1 MLKVNYKESGVVKG
15 VGVDKLRVV
24 IDGENYEEVSS
35 AAARELARTTATQQG
50 FGNGGQC
57 DVPVTGPVGPD
68 GKMLEGMAAVQESA
82 PVTGFRTEFLYTNR
96 F

>member
-1 MLKVNYKESGVVKG
+1 MLTVNYKESGVVKG

-24 IDGENYEEVSS
+24 IDGDSFEEVSS
-35 AAARELARTTATQQG
+35 APARELARTTAVQQG

-57 DVPVTGPVGPD
+57 DMPITGPVGDD
-68 GKMLEGMAAVQESA
+68 GKMLEGMAAIQETA

-96 F
+96 I

>member
-24 IDGENYEEVSS
+24 IDGDSYEEVGE
-35 AAARELARTTATQQG
+35 AAARELARTTAVQQG

-57 DVPVTGPVGPD
+57 DIPVTGPVGPD
-68 GKMLEGMAAVQESA
+68 GKMLEGMDALKEASTV
-82 PVTGFRTEFLYTNR
+82 VGFRAEFLYTQR